1 MILPMNHQF
10 YPYHRQ
16 VKPFSQRGKGDIS
29 IFGGTH
35 PYGQG
40 GNGLGGMFRSLF
52 RTATPFL
59 KITVKKVGKRM
70 LNTGLDT
77 GMQIAQ
83 DVLNG
88 QPVRK
93 ATKSRA
99 KAAGKSFL
107 TGALKDIT
115 QQGRGRKVL
124 KRKRKAVPVS
134 SRQTKKRRTSAAK
147 FKTIFD

>member
-1 MILPMNHQF
+1 MNHQF

-16 VKPFSQRGKGDIS
+16 VIPFYQQGKGDIS
-29 IFGGTH
+29 MFGGTH

-40 GNGLGGMFRSLF
+40 SNGLGGMFRSLF
-52 RTATPFL
+52 CTATPFL
-59 KITVKKVGKRM
+59 KTTVSRVGKRM
-70 LNTGLDT
+70 LNTGLDM

-88 QPVRK
+88 LPVRK
-93 ATKSRA
+93 AAKSRA
-99 KAAGKSFL
+99 KAAGKRFL

-124 KRKRKAVPVS
+124 KCKRKAYPAS
-134 SRQTKKRRTSAAK
+134 SR
-147 FKTIFD
+147 

>member
-1 MILPMNHQF
+1 MI
-10 YPYHRQ
+10 
-16 VKPFSQRGKGDIS
+16 PFSQRGKGNII

-35 PYGQG
+35 PYSQG
-40 GNGLGGMFRSLF
+40 GNGLGGMFRLLF
-52 RTATPFL
+52 CIATPFL
-59 KITVKKVGKRM
+59 KTTVKKVGKQI

-93 ATKSRA
+93 AAKSRA

-134 SRQTKKRRTSAAK
+134 SRQTKKRRTSTAK

>member
-1 MILPMNHQF
+1 
-10 YPYHRQ
+10 
-16 VKPFSQRGKGDIS
+16 
-29 IFGGTH
+29 
-35 PYGQG
+35 
-40 GNGLGGMFRSLF
+40 
-52 RTATPFL
+52 
-59 KITVKKVGKRM
+59 M

-93 ATKSRA
+93 AAKSRA

-115 QQGRGRKVL
+115 QQGRGRKAL
-124 KRKRKAVPVS
+124 KSRRKSVPVS
-134 SRQTKKRRTSAAK
+134 SRQTKKRRTSIAK
-147 FKTIFD
+147 FGTTFD

>member
-16 VKPFSQRGKGDIS
+16 VIPFSQRGKGDIS

-59 KITVKKVGKRM
+59 KTTVKKVGKRM

-77 GMQIAQ
+77 GMQLAQ

-93 ATKSRA
+93 AAKSRA

-134 SRQTKKRRTSAAK
+134 FTSDQETENINRK
-147 FKTIFD
+147 VQNDF